1 MEVFSTV
8 TAALD
13 QSRLLVNVIRN
24 QYRHMKRVPGKCG
37 ELEKGL
43 NEMSVTLREL
53 TEYERESMTPKGKRE
68 VKRMSEYLEY
78 AKSKLEEQK
87 SVTEGS
93 SKVGRFVRAKR
104 VSETL
109 DELIGRLEELE
120 LRGLVIDGFAHQHA
134 SSNTGNDVFT
144 AQYNVPPTPDSLVLN
159 LNHNNTYEGRL
170 KQKARTVD
178 AVGARVTAAQGMSE
192 VGKTCAVT
200 AVGND
205 SDVQKCYGGGV
216 YFLSFGKDAM
226 DGDVIGNVANKV
238 EESGGHVLA
247 DKIRNENDVEKAI
260 EKGRGWYSGHKCLF
274 ICDNMWRCKGRESGI
289 CT

>member
-1 MEVFSTV
+1 M
-8 TAALD
+8 
-13 QSRLLVNVIRN
+13 
-24 QYRHMKRVPGKCG
+24 
-37 ELEKGL
+37 
-43 NEMSVTLREL
+43 
-53 TEYERESMTPKGKRE
+53 
-68 VKRMSEYLEY
+68 
-78 AKSKLEEQK
+78 
-87 SVTEGS
+87 
-93 SKVGRFVRAKR
+93 
-104 VSETL
+104 
-109 DELIGRLEELE
+109 
-120 LRGLVIDGFAHQHA
+120 
-134 SSNTGNDVFT
+134 
-144 AQYNVPPTPDSLVLN
+144 
-159 LNHNNTYEGRL
+159 
-170 KQKARTVD
+170 
-178 AVGARVTAAQGMSE
+178 
-192 VGKTCAVT
+192 T